1 MAAGL
6 ALSRKCL
13 LATLAAAKYR
23 HRVAAMSNSGDELRL
38 MDNILKCS
46 FCNKEQREVELLIG
60 GPGGLY
66 ICSECVGRC
75 NEVIESARRQQRTG
89 FPGDL
94 R

>member
-1 MAAGL
+1 
-6 ALSRKCL
+6 
-13 LATLAAAKYR
+13 
-23 HRVAAMSNSGDELRL
+23 

-75 NEVIESARRQQRTG
+75 NEVIESSRRQQRTG

-94 R
+94 RWWGL